1 VIVPHVL
8 AAVPVAPA
16 VPAGVLGALGM
27 FALLGTL
34 LAMGM
39 QKVWKDTFGTFL
51 RHLADWI
58 DVAIHIPVHGSI
70 HPLRRV
76 SHLIRAADQQV
87 MNAFGWII
95 ERGETAS
102 AWCFATAGHIFWSVV
117 HEMGDL
123 AHDLVDAVQR
133 TTVQT
138 IPASIR
144 KAEAATLARLR
155 GIDHAIGRLEAQ
167 AKAQLKR
174 LQVGI
179 DRMGHRLESS
189 ITHAIHGVGARVGRL
204 ERTAKADAKHLARL
218 DAKWRTR
225 AFAAAVGIALTRL
238 GLNWLRCPAL
248 GRAGKKIGCKGFG
261 LLDDLL
267 ALSFDAILLS
277 DLCALTTLMTK
288 AAHVAAP
295 VIDHLAEG
303 ISGLIRC
310 QNASRP
316 RALSVRWSE
325 PPPVVTSLEL

>member
-1 VIVPHVL
+1 VIVSPVVAGVG
-8 AAVPVAPA
+8 AAPLL
-16 VPAGVLGALGM
+16 PAGGLGALGLT
-27 FALLGTL
+27 ALLGTF
-34 LAMGM
+34 LAIAMM
-39 QKVWKDTFGTFL
+39 KVWKETFGTFL

-58 DVAIHIPVHGSI
+58 DIPISVPIHGPI

-87 MNAFGWII
+87 MNAFGWVILH
-95 ERGETAS
+95 GENAAS
-102 AWCFATAGHIFWSVV
+102 WCFSRAGEIFWLTV
-117 HEMGDL
+117 HEFADL

-238 GLNWLRCPAL
+238 GLNWLHCPAL

-316 RALSVRWSE
+316 RALSVKWSA
-325 PPPVVTSLEL
+325 PPPVANSLEL